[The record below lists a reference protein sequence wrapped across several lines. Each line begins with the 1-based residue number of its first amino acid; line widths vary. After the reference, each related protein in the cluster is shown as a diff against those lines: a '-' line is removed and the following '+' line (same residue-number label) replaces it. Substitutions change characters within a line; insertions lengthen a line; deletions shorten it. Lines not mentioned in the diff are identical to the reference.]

1 MYIEFQNIVI
11 RNASADDAE
20 TLCRWWND
28 GKVMA
33 HAGFPKG
40 LGTTVQ
46 KIEEALRQDTEDT
59 FRRLILEIG
68 GAEVGELSFRDFGKS
83 CEIGIKICDEAY
95 QNHGYGRIVLSLF
108 IKELFKKYERIFLD
122 TDLENIRAQ
131 HVYEALGFK
140 RVKVRYNSWVNQIG
154 VLRSAVDYELL
165 PEHFKPVI

>member
-46 KIEEALRQDTEDT
+46 KIE
-59 FRRLILEIG
+59 
-68 GAEVGELSFRDFGKS
+68 
-83 CEIGIKICDEAY
+83 
-95 QNHGYGRIVLSLF
+95 
-108 IKELFKKYERIFLD
+108 
-122 TDLENIRAQ
+122 
-131 HVYEALGFK
+131 
-140 RVKVRYNSWVNQIG
+140 
-154 VLRSAVDYELL
+154 
-165 PEHFKPVI
+165 